1 MSTITNDDVRHLAQ
15 LSSLQMPDAEIKSL
29 CVDIKEIINYIN
41 QLDELDTD
49 GVEPTYQ
56 VTGLQN
62 VWRDDEIIDSSVSR
76 QQLLALAA
84 EQSDNCVK
92 VQMMGVK
99 QKLSGINLEENLL
112 EATKN
117 MNFFEKKVIGLK
129 KARPLRG
136 HKSSGRSPKPKKP
149 RNIMRC

>member
-15 LSSLQMPDAEIKSL
+15 LSSLQMSDAEAELLRVGIEK
-29 CVDIKEIINYIN
+29 IINYIN
-41 QLDELDTD
+41 QLDNLDTY

-76 QQLLALAA
+76 RQLLALAA

-92 VQMMGVK
+92 VP
-99 QKLSGINLEENLL
+99 
-112 EATKN
+112 
-117 MNFFEKKVIGLK
+117 KVL
-129 KARPLRG
+129 
-136 HKSSGRSPKPKKP
+136 
-149 RNIMRC
+149 

>member
-15 LSSLQMPDAEIKSL
+15 LSSLQMSDAEAELLRVGIEK
-29 CVDIKEIINYIN
+29 IINYIN
-41 QLDELDTD
+41 KLDELDTD

-92 VQMMGVK
+92 VPK
-99 QKLSGINLEENLL
+99 
-112 EATKN
+112 
-117 MNFFEKKVIGLK
+117 GL
-129 KARPLRG
+129 
-136 HKSSGRSPKPKKP
+136 
-149 RNIMRC
+149 

>member
-15 LSSLQMPDAEIKSL
+15 LSSLQMSGPEVKSIRA
-29 CVDIKEIINYIN
+29 DIEGIINYIG

-92 VQMMGVK
+92 V
-99 QKLSGINLEENLL
+99 
-112 EATKN
+112 
-117 MNFFEKKVIGLK
+117 
-129 KARPLRG
+129 
-136 HKSSGRSPKPKKP
+136 P
-149 RNIMRC
+149 RVL

>member
-15 LSSLQMPDAEIKSL
+15 LSSLQMPDPEVKSL
-29 CVDIKEIINYIN
+29 RAGLEKIINYIN

-92 VQMMGVK
+92 VP
-99 QKLSGINLEENLL
+99 
-112 EATKN
+112 
-117 MNFFEKKVIGLK
+117 KVL
-129 KARPLRG
+129 
-136 HKSSGRSPKPKKP
+136 
-149 RNIMRC
+149 

>member
-15 LSSLQMPDAEIKSL
+15 LSSLQMSDAEVESL
-29 CVDIKEIINYIN
+29 RADIEKIINYIK

-56 VTGLQN
+56 VTGLQS

-76 QQLLALAA
+76 RQLLALAA

-92 VQMMGVK
+92 VP
-99 QKLSGINLEENLL
+99 
-112 EATKN
+112 
-117 MNFFEKKVIGLK
+117 KVL
-129 KARPLRG
+129 
-136 HKSSGRSPKPKKP
+136 
-149 RNIMRC
+149 

>member
-15 LSSLQMPDAEIKSL
+15 LSSLQMSDAEVESL
-29 CVDIKEIINYIN
+29 RADIEKIINYIN

-49 GVEPTYQ
+49 GVKPTYQ

-92 VQMMGVK
+92 VP
-99 QKLSGINLEENLL
+99 
-112 EATKN
+112 
-117 MNFFEKKVIGLK
+117 KVL
-129 KARPLRG
+129 
-136 HKSSGRSPKPKKP
+136 
-149 RNIMRC
+149 

>member
-15 LSSLQMPDAEIKSL
+15 LSSLQMSDAEVESL
-29 CVDIKEIINYIN
+29 RADIEKIINYIN

-92 VQMMGVK
+92 VP
-99 QKLSGINLEENLL
+99 
-112 EATKN
+112 
-117 MNFFEKKVIGLK
+117 KVL
-129 KARPLRG
+129 
-136 HKSSGRSPKPKKP
+136 
-149 RNIMRC
+149 

>member
-15 LSSLQMPDAEIKSL
+15 LSSLQMSDAEAELLRVGIEK
-29 CVDIKEIINYIN
+29 IINYIN
-41 QLDELDTD
+41 KLDELDTD

-62 VWRDDEIIDSSVSR
+62 VWRDDEIIDGSVSR

-92 VQMMGVK
+92 VP
-99 QKLSGINLEENLL
+99 
-112 EATKN
+112 
-117 MNFFEKKVIGLK
+117 KVL
-129 KARPLRG
+129 
-136 HKSSGRSPKPKKP
+136 
-149 RNIMRC
+149 

>member
-15 LSSLQMPDAEIKSL
+15 LSSLQMSDAEAELLRVGIEK
-29 CVDIKEIINYIN
+29 IINYIN

-92 VQMMGVK
+92 VP
-99 QKLSGINLEENLL
+99 
-112 EATKN
+112 
-117 MNFFEKKVIGLK
+117 KVL
-129 KARPLRG
+129 
-136 HKSSGRSPKPKKP
+136 
-149 RNIMRC
+149 

>member
-15 LSSLQMPDAEIKSL
+15 LSSLQMSDVEVELLRA
-29 CVDIKEIINYIN
+29 DIEKIINYIN

-49 GVEPTYQ
+49 GVGPTYQ

-76 QQLLALAA
+76 RQLLALAA

-92 VQMMGVK
+92 VP
-99 QKLSGINLEENLL
+99 
-112 EATKN
+112 
-117 MNFFEKKVIGLK
+117 KVL
-129 KARPLRG
+129 
-136 HKSSGRSPKPKKP
+136 
-149 RNIMRC
+149 

>member
-15 LSSLQMPDAEIKSL
+15 LSSLQMSDAEVESL
-29 CVDIKEIINYIN
+29 RADIEKIINYIN

-62 VWRDDEIIDSSVSR
+62 VWRHDKIIDSNVSR
-76 QQLLALAA
+76 RQLLALAA

-92 VQMMGVK
+92 VP
-99 QKLSGINLEENLL
+99 
-112 EATKN
+112 
-117 MNFFEKKVIGLK
+117 KVL
-129 KARPLRG
+129 
-136 HKSSGRSPKPKKP
+136 
-149 RNIMRC
+149 

>member
-1 MSTITNDDVRHLAQ
+1 MSTITNDDVRHLAH
-15 LSSLQMPDAEIKSL
+15 LSSLQMPDVEVESL
-29 CVDIKEIINYIN
+29 RADIEKIINYIN

-92 VQMMGVK
+92 VP
-99 QKLSGINLEENLL
+99 
-112 EATKN
+112 
-117 MNFFEKKVIGLK
+117 KVL
-129 KARPLRG
+129 
-136 HKSSGRSPKPKKP
+136 
-149 RNIMRC
+149 

>member
-15 LSSLQMPDAEIKSL
+15 LSSLQISDAEIESL
-29 CVDIKEIINYIN
+29 RADIEKIINYIN

-92 VQMMGVK
+92 VP
-99 QKLSGINLEENLL
+99 
-112 EATKN
+112 
-117 MNFFEKKVIGLK
+117 KVL
-129 KARPLRG
+129 
-136 HKSSGRSPKPKKP
+136 
-149 RNIMRC
+149 

>member
-1 MSTITNDDVRHLAQ
+1 MSTITNDDVRHLAH
-15 LSSLQMPDAEIKSL
+15 LSSLQMSDAEVESL
-29 CVDIKEIINYIN
+29 RADIEKIINYIN

-92 VQMMGVK
+92 VQ
-99 QKLSGINLEENLL
+99 
-112 EATKN
+112 
-117 MNFFEKKVIGLK
+117 KVL
-129 KARPLRG
+129 
-136 HKSSGRSPKPKKP
+136 
-149 RNIMRC
+149 

>member
-15 LSSLQMPDAEIKSL
+15 LSSLQMSDAEVESL
-29 CVDIKEIINYIN
+29 RADIEKIINYIY

-92 VQMMGVK
+92 VP
-99 QKLSGINLEENLL
+99 
-112 EATKN
+112 
-117 MNFFEKKVIGLK
+117 KVL
-129 KARPLRG
+129 
-136 HKSSGRSPKPKKP
+136 
-149 RNIMRC
+149 

>member
-15 LSSLQMPDAEIKSL
+15 LSSLQMSGQEVKSIRA
-29 CVDIKEIINYIN
+29 DIEGIINYIG
-41 QLDELDTD
+41 QLDEVIP
-49 GVEPTYQ
+49 VEPTYQ

-92 VQMMGVK
+92 VP
-99 QKLSGINLEENLL
+99 
-112 EATKN
+112 
-117 MNFFEKKVIGLK
+117 KVL
-129 KARPLRG
+129 
-136 HKSSGRSPKPKKP
+136 
-149 RNIMRC
+149 

>member
-15 LSSLQMPDAEIKSL
+15 LSSLQMSDAEVESL
-29 CVDIKEIINYIN
+29 RADIEKIINYIN

-76 QQLLALAA
+76 RQLLALAA
-84 EQSDNCVK
+84 AQSDNCVK
-92 VQMMGVK
+92 VP
-99 QKLSGINLEENLL
+99 
-112 EATKN
+112 
-117 MNFFEKKVIGLK
+117 KVL
-129 KARPLRG
+129 
-136 HKSSGRSPKPKKP
+136 
-149 RNIMRC
+149 